1 MSFFIGYRF
10 YGMIF
15 VVFWL
20 GVLVFYF
27 VFWWS
32 GGVWILWSGA
42 LWSVRWMLVWYG
54 GFGGALGGVV

>member
-20 GVLVFYF
+20 SVLVFYF
-27 VFWWS
+27 VFWWN
-32 GGVWILWSGA
+32 GGVWIWWSGA
-42 LWSVRWMLVWYG
+42 LWSVR
-54 GFGGALGGVV
+54 